1 MSAMSTSGAG
11 TSGAGF
17 RVGDALNRTFG
28 VFISGFG
35 KFVVLSAIPL
45 APVLLINL
53 IALRNSEEAQQG
65 LNGVASLLQ
74 FVLGSLATGTC
85 LFGAYQ
91 IMRGRP
97 FSVSESFKV
106 ARGRMAT
113 LIGATLLVGL
123 LTGLGF
129 IALIVPGAML
139 MVAWIVVLPAV
150 VVERLGVRAA
160 MRRSRALTSGYR
172 WPIFG
177 LIILTAIITA
187 VAVGI
192 ATGIVALIAAISA
205 GAGSVIAVITV
216 LCVFGGTVV
225 AQAFSAVMSAV
236 IYHDLRV
243 AKEGVDVETIAD
255 VFA

>member
-1 MSAMSTSGAG
+1 MSAISTSAAG
-11 TSGAGF
+11 MGGAGF
-17 RVGDALNRTFG
+17 RVGDALNRSFN
-28 VFISGFG
+28 VFVSGFG

-53 IALRNSEEAQQG
+53 VATRASLDTQEG

-97 FSVSESFKV
+97 FSISESFKV
-106 ARGRMAT
+106 AGGRMAS

-123 LTGLGF
+123 LTALAF
-129 IALIVPGAML
+129 LALIVPGVML
-139 MVAWIVVLPAV
+139 MVAWTVVLPAI

-177 LIILTAIITA
+177 LIILAAIITA
-187 VAVGI
+187 IAVGI
-192 ATGIVALIAAISA
+192 ATALVAVIAALTGHGSALI
-205 GAGSVIAVITV
+205 VITV
-216 LCVFGGTVV
+216 LCTFAGTVV
-225 AQAFSAVMSAV
+225 GQAFSAVLSAV

-243 AKEGVDVETIAD
+243 AKEGVDVEKLAD